1 MKLQIKKFIN
11 LFKSKNNIEVKK
23 EYKKVPEPNEIEP
36 KANWITKAEDVKGIE
51 NKYKA
56 SEIVDNIMRVCNG
69 GLRPN
74 QDDCPT
80 LIVYNY
86 KKLFGLGADEEITW
100 VTNILSLYLSVE
112 QQNDLI
118 NKVSQFKEYKEWKV
132 NKRIKEIEE
141 DFK

>member
-1 MKLQIKKFIN
+1 MIDYMK
-11 LFKSKNNIEVKK
+11 
-23 EYKKVPEPNEIEP
+23 
-36 KANWITKAEDVKGIE
+36 

-56 SEIVDNIMRVCNG
+56 TEIVDNIMSVCHG

-86 KKLFGLGADEEITW
+86 KKLFGLDADEEITW

-112 QQNDLI
+112 QQKDLV